1 MNNLKL
7 IQTNNNNEQ
16 EVNLTRSNTSNV
28 NLNKVVACPNDN
40 KKQLDEFRQA
50 FQTYDKENKGFI
62 KINEF
67 KHLTKSFFNKLTDTD
82 LDLLVNLVIFSSNYF
97 SY

>member
-1 MNNLKL
+1 MNNPKL
-7 IQTNNNNEQ
+7 IKNNSNNNNE
-16 EVNLTRSNTSNV
+16 EMNITSNSNTI
-28 NLNKVVACPNDN
+28 LVACPND

-50 FQTYDKENKGFI
+50 FQTYDKENKGFV

-82 LDLLVNLVIFSSNYF
+82 LDLLVGFFFFLLN
-97 SY
+97 